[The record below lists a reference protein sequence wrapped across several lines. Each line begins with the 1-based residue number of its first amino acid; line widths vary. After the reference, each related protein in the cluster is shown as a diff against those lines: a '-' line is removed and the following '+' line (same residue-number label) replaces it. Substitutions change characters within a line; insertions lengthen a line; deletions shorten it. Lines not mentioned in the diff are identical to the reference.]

1 MEEKLIH
8 KELLRLVR
16 SALWHNE
23 ELPVSYDEELLS
35 PVFRASRQQAVS
47 ALVAQALLSNNVRT
61 NDEGAMEIMSILMG
75 HKRQAATRDAHVAM
89 IAQILSEAQIPYL
102 VFKGQIAARYY
113 HQVSLRSTGDID
125 FYVPLSHYESAKR
138 LMADKLNVPVVDD
151 QLDKHAEF
159 SYQKTRF
166 ELHHRIETFG
176 FAGHQHRFDRWI
188 ADEAASPHTLPI
200 NGVDVHTLSAVMDI
214 LVVFKHLFNHLLV
227 EGVGL
232 RQICDLALMLDRN
245 KGNYDVDLLA
255 ARLRQMGYYRGFR
268 AVGALMVDSIG
279 LPLDSFPFPLTKA
292 DSRWGRQIMREV
304 MAGGTFG
311 KYGRENKTASL
322 RKSIET
328 AWMAMRHCLGFLPL
342 APVDIMFLIPRRI
355 GISFKKYL

>member
-75 HKRQAATRDAHVAM
+75 HKRQAVTRDAHVAM
-89 IAQILSEAQIPYL
+89 IGQILAEAQIPYL

-113 HQVSLRSTGDID
+113 PQVSLRSTGDID

-138 LMADKLNVPVVDD
+138 LMADKLNVPVLDD

-188 ADEAASPHTLPI
+188 ADEAASPHALPI
-200 NGVDVHTLSAVMDI
+200 NDVDVHTLSAVMDI

-245 KGNYDVDLLA
+245 KGN
-255 ARLRQMGYYRGFR
+255 
-268 AVGALMVDSIG
+268 
-279 LPLDSFPFPLTKA
+279 
-292 DSRWGRQIMREV
+292 
-304 MAGGTFG
+304 
-311 KYGRENKTASL
+311 
-322 RKSIET
+322 
-328 AWMAMRHCLGFLPL
+328 
-342 APVDIMFLIPRRI
+342 
-355 GISFKKYL
+355 

>member
-89 IAQILSEAQIPYL
+89 IGQILSEAQIPYL

-113 HQVSLRSTGDID
+113 PLVSLRSTGDID

-151 QLDKHAEF
+151 Q
-159 SYQKTRF
+159 
-166 ELHHRIETFG
+166 
-176 FAGHQHRFDRWI
+176 
-188 ADEAASPHTLPI
+188 
-200 NGVDVHTLSAVMDI
+200 
-214 LVVFKHLFNHLLV
+214 
-227 EGVGL
+227 
-232 RQICDLALMLDRN
+232 
-245 KGNYDVDLLA
+245 
-255 ARLRQMGYYRGFR
+255 
-268 AVGALMVDSIG
+268 
-279 LPLDSFPFPLTKA
+279 
-292 DSRWGRQIMREV
+292 
-304 MAGGTFG
+304 
-311 KYGRENKTASL
+311 
-322 RKSIET
+322 
-328 AWMAMRHCLGFLPL
+328 
-342 APVDIMFLIPRRI
+342 
-355 GISFKKYL
+355 